1 MSTSNRSRRLS
12 ALVTLA
18 VIATAL
24 AFVTLAAAA
33 EFSADVVGNMHG
45 QTTAGK
51 LYPGLVI
58 LPSASSGWLLH

>member
-33 EFSADVVGNMHG
+33 EFSADVAGNMNG
-45 QTTAGK
+45 KPISGK